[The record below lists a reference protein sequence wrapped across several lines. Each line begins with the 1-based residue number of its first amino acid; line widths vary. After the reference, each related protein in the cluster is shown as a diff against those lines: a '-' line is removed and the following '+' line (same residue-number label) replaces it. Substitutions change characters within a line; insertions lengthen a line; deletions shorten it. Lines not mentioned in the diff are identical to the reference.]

1 MADNKLELVLDVDVA
16 KGNASIKTLNTGLSS
31 IEAAASKA
39 GRGASSGIDSITV
52 SMAKGVVAGNLFAE
66 ALKSALATAKAWTME
81 AVQHAAHTSRMTVVT
96 QHLARAHG
104 ENAGAAM
111 RWVEAVKKIGFST
124 QDALHA
130 IDRLIIADIDL
141 SKSTGLAKV
150 AKDAAAI
157 QQRLDWESGLYQKR
171 LQYEG
176 DVAT

>member
-1 MADNKLELVLDVDVA
+1 MADNKLELVVEVDVA

-31 IEAAASKA
+31 IEQAASKA
-39 GRGASSGIDSITV
+39 GRGASAGIDSITV
-52 SMAKGVVAGNLFAE
+52 SMAKGVVAGNLFAD
-66 ALKSALATAKAWTME
+66 AIKSALSTAKAWTME
-81 AVQHAAHTSRMTVVT
+81 AVQYAAHTSRMTVVT

-104 ENAGAAM
+104 ENGGAAM

-157 QQRLDWESGLYQKR
+157 ENISAAEALEKIIL
-171 LQYEG
+171 
-176 DVAT
+176 A